1 MNIRLSATAVAVA
14 AALPFASAAVAA
26 EEKTGETVV
35 VTATRMPTPINE
47 LLSDLTVIER
57 EDIELAGQATL
68 AEFLAAQA
76 SVQFSQAGGP
86 GTTTGIYLRG
96 GAASH
101 TLILV
106 DGMRTGSA
114 TLGEPTPQNIPLS
127 QIERIEILRGPASA
141 LYGSDA
147 VGGVIQVFTR
157 RGEMGGPRVDAF
169 AGAGSYGRR
178 EANVGVSG
186 ADQRWSYNLSGG
198 YSESEGY
205 SARRKAVADPDKD
218 GHRETNFAGSL
229 AFRPAAGHEVGMSVL
244 HSDQRAWYDN
254 QFSPL
259 PANVRSDSVVST
271 LKLYSQNRITEIW
284 DSSLSV
290 GRSIDDGR
298 DRFSEFSPEAHFTT
312 EQDQV
317 IWQNTFR
324 LPIGRV
330 MLGYEYLEQHVDT
343 GRPIAVDNRSVGS
356 VLAGW
361 QGSFGRN
368 RLQANLRHDDNS
380 RFEDKTTGSLAY
392 GYQLSDQWRV
402 HASYGTS
409 FAAPTFNDLYWP
421 EDIFVCTTTICGFD
435 MSFITRGNPDVKP
448 EEGRNRELAL
458 HWEGPHAAA
467 SVTYFNNKVRNLID
481 WQSTFPAPGVS
492 LLMPSNVASAKLE
505 GVSLSGRADLGAWHA
520 SANIDF
526 LKARDEDTGDH
537 LQRRADRTASFRL
550 SRSMGQLL
558 AGGELVASG
567 ARYSSNGERDRLDGY
582 GIVNLFARYAI
593 DRAWSLE
600 GRINN
605 LFDKKYELIKD
616 YNTPGA
622 NVFVGVRY
630 APK

>member
-14 AALPFASAAVAA
+14 AALPFASAALAA
-26 EEKTGETVV
+26 TEKTGETVV
-35 VTATRMPTPINE
+35 VTATRMPTPVNE

-57 EDIELAGQATL
+57 EDIERAGQATL

-101 TLILV
+101 TLILI

-157 RGEMGGPRVDAF
+157 RGETGGPRVDAF

-186 ADQRWSYNLSGG
+186 ADQRWSYSLSGG
-198 YSESEGY
+198 YAESEGY

-218 GHRETNFAGSL
+218 GHRNTNFAGSL

-254 QFSPL
+254 QFSSL
-259 PANVRSDSVVST
+259 PGNVRSDSVVST
-271 LKLYSQNRITEIW
+271 LKLYSHNRITENW
-284 DSSLSV
+284 DSSLSF

-298 DRFSEFSPEAHFTT
+298 DRFSMFSPEAHITT
-312 EQDQV
+312 VQDQTV
-317 IWQNTFR
+317 WQNTFR
-324 LPIGRV
+324 LPIGRA

-343 GRPIAVDNRSVGS
+343 GQPIAVDDRSVGS
-356 VLAGW
+356 LLAGW
-361 QGSFGRN
+361 QGNFGRN

-421 EDIFVCTTTICGFD
+421 EEICPPAECG
-435 MSFITRGNPDVKP
+435 ITVISRGNLGVKP

-458 HWEGPHAAA
+458 HWEGAQAAA

-481 WQSTFPAPGVS
+481 WQSSFVAPDILVYE
-492 LLMPSNVASAKLE
+492 PTNVASAKLE
-505 GVSLSGRADLGAWHA
+505 GVSLSGRADVGAWRA

-526 LKARDEDTGDH
+526 LKARDEDSGDR
-537 LQRRADRTASFRL
+537 LQRRADRTATFRL
-550 SRSMGQLL
+550 SRSMGNLL

-567 ARYSSNGERDRLDGY
+567 ARYSSNGERDRLGGY

-605 LFDKKYELIKD
+605 LFDKEYELIKD
-616 YNTPGA
+616 YNTPGV
-622 NVFVGVRY
+622 NVFMGVRY